1 MVKVRLDDEGYILV
15 DRDGKH
21 FSTILNF
28 LRDGEASPLPPDYHA
43 VQEILAEAEYYSFE
57 VRPAARTCRYE

>member
-1 MVKVRLDDEGYILV
+1 MRLDDEGHILI

-28 LRDGEASPLPPDYHA
+28 LRDGETSPLPPDYQA

-57 VRPAARTCRYE
+57 VGSVVCACH